1 MMRYLR
7 LFLFAASV
15 LLGAASL
22 PAQITITASTDSAV
36 ILMGSKFTMQVELSA
51 PEADA
56 VSLVGEPRITN
67 LEENFGTFGP
77 VAVTAISSD
86 TTVSN
91 GRRTVTGTY
100 TLQGFDPGLYP
111 LPTVGAVD
119 GRGDTVWAQLLT
131 LKILPVDVD
140 TINMVA
146 RPLAGVASPQC
157 RWYDYI
163 PLWIVWTLVALA
175 ILAAGVYLL
184 LKLRGRKVEAK
195 IQAQKPVPPY
205 ELAVSRLEHLRQSG
219 ATAPGHEKLFYTDLT
234 DILRQY
240 LHGRF
245 GINAMEMTSSQI
257 VRTLR
262 SNPATRMPADQ
273 MDAVLRIADFVK
285 FAKEKPL
292 ADDNVRALERARDF
306 VETTKP
312 VPEPEPQAAP
322 AQKANNNEPSKR
334 LPK

>member
-1 MMRYLR
+1 MKTIR
-7 LFLFAASV
+7 LIILTAAV
-15 LLGAASL
+15 LLGLTAT
-22 PAQITITASTDSAV
+22 AQITVTAATDSAV
-36 ILMGSKFTMQVELSA
+36 ILMGSQFTLKVEVSA
-51 PEADA
+51 PEGET
-56 VSLVGEPRITN
+56 VRLVNEPRITN
-67 LEENFGTFGP
+67 LDENFGIFGP
-77 VAVTAISSD
+77 VAVTAASAD
-86 TTVSN
+86 TAVVD

-111 LPTVGAVD
+111 LPIVGAEN
-119 GRGDTVWAQLLT
+119 GSGDTVWSQLLT
-131 LKILPVDVD
+131 LKILPMDVD
-140 TINMVA
+140 TVEMAA

-163 PLWIVWTLVALA
+163 PLWLLWALLAVAVA
-175 ILAAGVYLL
+175 VGVFFLL
-184 LKLRGRKVEAK
+184 RHTRRRKVEAEIK
-195 IQAQKPVPPY
+195 AQAPVPPY
-205 ELAVSRLEHLRQSG
+205 ELAVSRLEKLRQSG
-219 ATAPGHEKLFYTDLT
+219 AAAPGHEKQFYTDLT

-240 LHGRF
+240 LHGRY

-312 VPEPEPQAAP
+312 APEPETAP
-322 AQKANNNEPSKR
+322 ADGATTPPAAQKK
-334 LPK
+334 K